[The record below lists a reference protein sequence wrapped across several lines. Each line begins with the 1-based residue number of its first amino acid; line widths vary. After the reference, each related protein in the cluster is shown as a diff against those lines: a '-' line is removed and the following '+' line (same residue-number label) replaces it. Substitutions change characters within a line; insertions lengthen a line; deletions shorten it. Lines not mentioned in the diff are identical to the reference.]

1 MKIKIVFPVK
11 ILFKNA
17 RVIDPTR
24 NFDETVDLLLID
36 GKIEKI
42 GKIEPVENFQ
52 VYDMT
57 GKVIAPGFVDMHV
70 HLREPGF
77 EHKETIETGVE
88 AGANGGFTTLCCM
101 PNTEP
106 PIDDPSV
113 VEYVKRRAMESLGGI
128 VDVFPIGA
136 VTKGRMGKELA
147 PIAELVEA
155 GVVGFS
161 DDGNPVQDSGVMRK
175 AFEYVSMFDKVI
187 IQHCE
192 DKTLSQNGMA
202 NEGYWSTLL
211 GLAPYPNISEE
222 IILYRDL
229 KLIEY
234 LTPKI
239 KNVRYHVAHISF
251 KGSVDLLRRYK
262 DKGFKVTAEVTPHH
276 LLLTDEDIWKSN
288 YDTNLKVNPPLK
300 SKEDVEVLIDALKDG
315 TIDVIATDHAPH
327 APEEKES
334 DFASA
339 PFGIIGLETAVGLI
353 LSEFVN
359 KGIISIQRMIEMF
372 AINPRKILGLP
383 QVKIAEGETANLT
396 LLDPDAEWSVDP
408 IKFKS
413 KSRNSPFIGW
423 KLKGKPLGIVNKGK
437 IFWSCL

>member
-1 MKIKIVFPVK
+1 MSPSVK
-11 ILFKNA
+11 VLFKNA
-17 RVIDPTR
+17 RVIEPTR
-24 NFDETVDLLLID
+24 NFDETVDLLIID
-36 GKIEKI
+36 EKIEKI
-42 GKIEPVENFQ
+42 GKIEPNENFQ

-101 PNTEP
+101 PNTDP

-113 VEYVKRRAMESLGGI
+113 VEYVKRRATESFDGI
-128 VDVFPIGA
+128 VDVFPVGA
-136 VTKGRMGKELA
+136 ITKGRTGRELA

-175 AFEYVSMFDKVI
+175 AFEYISMFDKVI

-234 LTPKI
+234 LMPKI
-239 KNVRYHVAHISF
+239 KSIKYHIAHISF
-251 KGSVDLLRRYK
+251 KGSVELLRKYK
-262 DKGFKVTAEVTPHH
+262 DEGFNVTAEVTPHH

-300 SKEDVEVLIDALKDG
+300 SREDVETLIDALKDG
-315 TIDVIATDHAPH
+315 TIDVIATDHAPY
-327 APEEKES
+327 AIEEKES

-339 PFGIIGLETAVGLI
+339 PFGIIGLETAIGLI

-359 KGIISIQRMIEMF
+359 KGIISIRRMIEMF

-383 QVKIAEGETANLT
+383 QVRIVEGETANLT
-396 LLDPDAEWSVDP
+396 LLDPDAEWIVDP
-408 IKFKS
+408 VKFKS

-423 KLKGKPLGIVNKGK
+423 KLKGKPLGIMNKGK

>member
-1 MKIKIVFPVK
+1 MGK
-11 ILFKNA
+11 ILLKSA
-17 RVIDPTR
+17 RVIDPAQK
-24 NFDETVDLLLID
+24 FDEVVDILIIN

-42 GKIEPVENFQ
+42 GRVEESENFEI
-52 VYDMT
+52 YDMA

-77 EHKETIETGVE
+77 EHKETIESGVE
-88 AGANGGFTTLCCM
+88 AGANGGFTALCCM

-113 VEYVKRRAMESLGGI
+113 VEYVKKRASEVMNGI
-128 VDVFPIGA
+128 VDVYPVGA
-136 VTKGRMGKELA
+136 ITKRREGRELA

-161 DDGNPVQDSGVMRK
+161 DDGNSVQDSGVMRK

-211 GLAPYPNISEE
+211 GLSPYPDISEE

-229 KLIEY
+229 RLIEY
-234 LTPKI
+234 LKPKI
-239 KNVRYHVAHISF
+239 KNVKYHIAHISSR
-251 KGSVDLLRRYK
+251 GSVKLLREYK
-262 DKGFKVTAEVTPHH
+262 DAGFEITAEVTPHH

-300 SKEDVEVLIDALKDG
+300 SREDIEVLIQALKDG

-359 KGIISIQRMIEMF
+359 KGIISLERMIELF
-372 AINPRKILGLP
+372 SINPRKILGLP
-383 QVKIAEGETANLT
+383 QVRIREGEIANFT
-396 LLDPDAEWSVDP
+396 ILDTEAEWIVDAG
-408 IKFKS
+408 KFKS
-413 KSRNSPFIGW
+413 KSKNSPFVGW
-423 KLKGKPLGIVNKGK
+423 KLKGKPVGILNKGQ
-437 IFWSCL
+437 IYWSDL

>member
-1 MKIKIVFPVK
+1 MRVI
-11 ILFKNA
+11 FKNA
-17 RVIDPTR
+17 RVINPAQ
-24 NFDETVDLLLID
+24 NLDEVVDLVIVN
-36 GKIEKI
+36 GRIEKI
-42 GKIEPVENFQ
+42 GKVSVGEDFE
-52 VYDMT
+52 VYDFT

-77 EHKETIETGVE
+77 EHKETIESGVE
-88 AGANGGFTTLCCM
+88 AGANGGFTALCCM

-106 PIDDPSV
+106 AIDEPGV
-113 VEYVKRRAMESLGGI
+113 VEYVKKRAGESLDGI
-128 VDVFPIGA
+128 VDVYPIGA
-136 VTKGRMGKELA
+136 ITKRREGKELA
-147 PIAELVEA
+147 PIAELVEV

-202 NEGYWSTLL
+202 NEGYWSTVL

-229 KLIEY
+229 RLLQY
-234 LTPKI
+234 LKPKI
-239 KNVRYHVAHISF
+239 KNVKYHVAHISS
-251 KGSVDLLRRYK
+251 KGSVELLRRFK
-262 DKGFKVTAEVTPHH
+262 DDNLNISAEVTPHH
-276 LLLTDEDIWKSN
+276 LLLTDKDIWESN
-288 YDTNLKVNPPLK
+288 YDTNFKVNPPLK
-300 SKEDVEVLIDALKDG
+300 SEEDVEALVSALKDG

-359 KGIISIQRMIEMF
+359 KGIISINRMIELF
-372 AINPRKILGLP
+372 SVNPRKILGLP
-383 QVKIAEGETANLT
+383 QVKIAEGESANLT
-396 LLDPDAEWSVDP
+396 LLDPNFEWVVDAG
-408 IKFKS
+408 KFKS

-423 KLKGKPLGIVNKGK
+423 RLKGKPIGIVNKGK
-437 IFWSCL
+437 IYWSSL

>member
-1 MKIKIVFPVK
+1 MRVI
-11 ILFKNA
+11 FKNA
-17 RVIDPTR
+17 RVINPAQ
-24 NFDETVDLLLID
+24 NLDEVVDLVIVN
-36 GKIEKI
+36 GRIEKI
-42 GKIEPVENFQ
+42 GRVSVGEDFE
-52 VYDMT
+52 VYDFT

-77 EHKETIETGVE
+77 EHKETIESGVE
-88 AGANGGFTTLCCM
+88 AGANGGFTALCCM

-106 PIDDPSV
+106 AIDEPGV
-113 VEYVKRRAMESLGGI
+113 VEYVKKRAGESLDGI
-128 VDVFPIGA
+128 VDVYPIGA
-136 VTKGRMGKELA
+136 ITKRREGKELA
-147 PIAELVEA
+147 PIAELVEV

-202 NEGYWSTLL
+202 NEGYWSTVL

-229 KLIEY
+229 RLLQY
-234 LTPKI
+234 LKPKI
-239 KNVRYHVAHISF
+239 KNVKYHVAHISS
-251 KGSVDLLRRYK
+251 KGSVELLRRFK
-262 DKGFKVTAEVTPHH
+262 DDNLNISAEVTPHH
-276 LLLTDEDIWKSN
+276 LLLTDKDIWESN
-288 YDTNLKVNPPLK
+288 YDTNFKVNPPLK
-300 SKEDVEVLIDALKDG
+300 SEEDVEALVSALKDG

-359 KGIISIQRMIEMF
+359 KGIISINRMIELF
-372 AINPRKILGLP
+372 SVNPRKILGLP
-383 QVKIAEGETANLT
+383 QVKIAEGESANLT
-396 LLDPDAEWSVDP
+396 LLDPNFEWVVDAG
-408 IKFKS
+408 KFKS

-423 KLKGKPLGIVNKGK
+423 RLKGKPIGIVNKGK
-437 IFWSCL
+437 IYWSSL

>member
-1 MKIKIVFPVK
+1 M
-11 ILFKNA
+11 LKNA
-17 RVIDPTR
+17 RVIDPSQ
-24 NFDETVDLLLID
+24 NFDEVVDLLIVN

-42 GKIEPVENFQ
+42 GRVEISESFE

-57 GKVIAPGFVDMHV
+57 GKVVAPGFVDMHV

-77 EHKETIETGVE
+77 EHKETIESGVE
-88 AGANGGFTTLCCM
+88 AGANGGFTALCCM

-106 PIDDPSV
+106 AIDDPSV
-113 VEYVKRRAMESLGGI
+113 VEYVKKRASEVMNGI
-128 VDVFPIGA
+128 VDVYPIGA
-136 VTKGRMGKELA
+136 ITKRREGKELA

-211 GLAPYPNISEE
+211 GLAPYPDISEE

-229 KLIEY
+229 RLIEY
-234 LTPKI
+234 LKPKI
-239 KNVRYHVAHISF
+239 KNVKYHIAHISS
-251 KGSVDLLRRYK
+251 KGSVKLLRQYK
-262 DKGFKVTAEVTPHH
+262 ELGFEITAEVTPHH
-276 LLLTDEDIWKSN
+276 LLLTDEDIWRSN

-300 SKEDVEVLIDALKDG
+300 TKEDIEVLIQAMKDG
-315 TIDVIATDHAPH
+315 VIDVIATDHAPH

-359 KGIISIQRMIEMF
+359 KGVISLARMIEMF
-372 AINPRKILGLP
+372 SVNPRKILGLP
-383 QVKIAEGETANLT
+383 QVKISEGEAANFT
-396 LLDPDAEWSVDP
+396 ILDPEAQWMVDST
-408 IKFKS
+408 KFKS
-413 KSRNSPFIGW
+413 KSKNSPFIGW
-423 KLKGKPLGIVNKGK
+423 KLKGKPVGILNKGK
-437 IFWSCL
+437 IYWSSL

>member
-1 MKIKIVFPVK
+1 MKI
-11 ILFKNA
+11 LLKNA
-17 RVIDPTR
+17 RVISPSQGL
-24 NFDETVDLLLID
+24 DEVIDLLIVD
-36 GKIEKI
+36 GRIEKL
-42 GKIEPVENFQ
+42 GNIEETKDFQ
-52 VYDMT
+52 VYDMS
-57 GKVIAPGFVDMHV
+57 GKIISPGFIDMHV

-77 EHKETIETGVE
+77 EHKETIETGIE
-88 AGANGGFTTLCCM
+88 AGANGGFTGLCCM

-106 PIDDPSV
+106 PMDEPSV
-113 VEYVKRRAMESLGGI
+113 VEYVKKRASKSLDGMI
-128 VDVFPIGA
+128 EVYPIGA
-136 VTKGRMGKELA
+136 VTKKREGRELA

-175 AFEYVSMFDKVI
+175 AFEYISMFDRVI

-192 DKTLSQNGMA
+192 DKTLTQNGMA

-211 GLAPYPNISEE
+211 GLPPYPDISEE

-229 KLIEY
+229 RLIQY
-234 LTPKI
+234 LKPKI
-239 KNVRYHVAHISF
+239 KKVKYHIAHISS
-251 KGSVDLLRRYK
+251 KSSIELLRK
-262 DKGFKVTAEVTPHH
+262 FKNEGLNITAEVTPHH
-276 LLLTDEDIWKSN
+276 LLLTDEDIWKSS

-300 SKEDVEVLIDALKDG
+300 SREDIESLVEALKDG

-327 APEEKES
+327 APEEKEA

-359 KGIISIQRMIEMF
+359 KGVISIHRMIELF
-372 AINPRKILGLP
+372 AVNPRKILGLP
-383 QVKIAEGETANLT
+383 QVKIAEGEIANLT
-396 LLDPDAEWSVDP
+396 LLDPNSEWIVDAK
-408 IKFKS
+408 KFKS

-423 KLKGKPLGIVNKGK
+423 KLKGKPLGVINKGK
-437 IFWSCL
+437 VYWSDL

>member
-1 MKIKIVFPVK
+1 MRVI
-11 ILFKNA
+11 FKNA
-17 RVIDPTR
+17 RIINPAQNLDEILDLVIV
-24 NFDETVDLLLID
+24 N
-36 GKIEKI
+36 GKIEKGGKVDGGEDFEVYDLN
-42 GKIEPVENFQ
+42 GKI
-52 VYDMT
+52 
-57 GKVIAPGFVDMHV
+57 IAPGFIDMHV

-77 EHKETIETGVE
+77 EHKETIESGVE
-88 AGANGGFTTLCCM
+88 AGANGGFTGLCCM

-106 PIDDPSV
+106 AIDEPGV
-113 VEYVKRRAMESLGGI
+113 VEYVKKRASDSLGGI
-128 VDVFPIGA
+128 VDVYPIGA
-136 VTKGRMGKELA
+136 ITKKREGRELA

-155 GVVGFS
+155 GVIGFS

-175 AFEYVSMFDKVI
+175 AFEYISMFDKVI

-211 GLAPYPNISEE
+211 GLAPYPSISEE

-229 KLIEY
+229 KLIQY
-234 LTPKI
+234 LKPKI
-239 KNVRYHVAHISF
+239 KNVRYHVAHISS
-251 KGSVDLLRRYK
+251 KGSVELLRKFK
-262 DKGFKVTAEVTPHH
+262 DDILNITAEVTPHH
-276 LLLTDEDIWKSN
+276 LLLTDKDIWKSN
-288 YDTNLKVNPPLK
+288 YDTNFKVNPPLK
-300 SKEDVEVLIDALKDG
+300 SEEDIEALVSGLKDG

-359 KGIISIQRMIEMF
+359 KGIISIHRMIELF

-396 LLDPDAEWSVDP
+396 LLDPNFEWIVDAG
-408 IKFKS
+408 KFKS
-413 KSRNSPFIGW
+413 KSRNSPFVGW
-423 KLKGKPLGIVNKGK
+423 KLKGKPLGIVNNGK
-437 IFWSCL
+437 IYWSSL

>member
-1 MKIKIVFPVK
+1 MRVI
-11 ILFKNA
+11 FKNA
-17 RVIDPTR
+17 RVINPAQ
-24 NFDETVDLLLID
+24 NLDEVVDLVIVN
-36 GKIEKI
+36 GRIEKI
-42 GKIEPVENFQ
+42 GRVSVGEDFE
-52 VYDMT
+52 VYDFT

-77 EHKETIETGVE
+77 EHKETIESGVE
-88 AGANGGFTTLCCM
+88 AGANGGFTALCCM

-106 PIDDPSV
+106 AVDEPGV
-113 VEYVKRRAMESLGGI
+113 VEYVKKRAGESLDGI
-128 VDVFPIGA
+128 VDVYPIGA
-136 VTKGRMGKELA
+136 ITKRREGKELA
-147 PIAELVEA
+147 PIAELVEV

-202 NEGYWSTLL
+202 NEGYWSTVL

-229 KLIEY
+229 RLLQY
-234 LTPKI
+234 LKPKI
-239 KNVRYHVAHISF
+239 KNVKYHVAHISS
-251 KGSVDLLRRYK
+251 KGSVELLRRFK
-262 DKGFKVTAEVTPHH
+262 DDNLNISAEVTPHH
-276 LLLTDEDIWKSN
+276 LLLTDKDIWESN
-288 YDTNLKVNPPLK
+288 YDTNFKVNPPLK
-300 SKEDVEVLIDALKDG
+300 SEEDVEALVSALKDG

-359 KGIISIQRMIEMF
+359 KGIISINRMIELF
-372 AINPRKILGLP
+372 SVNPRKILGLP
-383 QVKIAEGETANLT
+383 QVKIAEGESANLT
-396 LLDPDAEWSVDP
+396 LLDPNFEWVVDAG
-408 IKFKS
+408 KFKS

-423 KLKGKPLGIVNKGK
+423 RLKGKPIGIVNKGK
-437 IFWSCL
+437 IYWSSL